1 MTTQQQAKSGPVRSK
16 PTHNGSAMTPEVR
29 IGKALAVLWTQ
40 FRAWEMFTKSAKSQ
54 LVARWHIA
62 SKTQALI
69 KHDRILRGEA

>member
-1 MTTQQQAKSGPVRSK
+1 MTL
-16 PTHNGSAMTPEVR
+16 EVR

-40 FRAWEMFTKSAKSQ
+40 YRAWEMFTKGAKSK